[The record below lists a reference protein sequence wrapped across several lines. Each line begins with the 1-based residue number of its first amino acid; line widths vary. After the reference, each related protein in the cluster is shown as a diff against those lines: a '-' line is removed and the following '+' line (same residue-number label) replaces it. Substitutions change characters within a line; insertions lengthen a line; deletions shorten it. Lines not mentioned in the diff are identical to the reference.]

1 MHTYRLMIPA
11 LLAIA
16 GMAEEQTGAKALFHD
31 PTSGVAIQSSRTPAP
46 GGPRRAPQTAAK
58 PAAAP
63 ASGLMY
69 WVELLGPNGQV
80 LRVNSSRMFKSGERI
95 RLHVT
100 SNVPGRLT
108 IMQSQDAEPFSP
120 LFPTAATADNRV
132 EPLRE
137 TVIPGPKA
145 WMRFDK
151 RPGQIRLLMLLDS
164 DAPRELMARANPVPQ
179 QPVASAPPASHPHA
193 NELERLAESL
203 RGSKALVIE
212 SDESPGAAAD
222 YVVLKPT
229 AASASPSAAQKL
241 AVEVRLQHVA
251 PQP

>member
-1 MHTYRLMIPA
+1 MHMYRLLIPA
-11 LLAIA
+11 LVAIPCLAQ
-16 GMAEEQTGAKALFHD
+16 EQAGAKALFHD

-46 GGPRRAPQTAAK
+46 GGPRRAPQAAAK
-58 PAAAP
+58 PAAPGA

-69 WVELLGPNGQV
+69 WVELLGANGQV

-108 IMQSQDAEPFSP
+108 IMQSQDAEPYSA
-120 LFPTAATADNRV
+120 LFPTASAGDNRV
-132 EPLRE
+132 EPMRE

-151 RPGQIRLLMLLDS
+151 RPGQIRLLMLLDA
-164 DAPRELMARANPVPQ
+164 DQPKELMARAAPIPQ
-179 QPVASAPPASHPHA
+179 QPAPAAPAASHAHA

-203 RGSKALVIE
+203 RGSKALVVE
-212 SDESPGAAAD
+212 TDESPGAAAD
-222 YVVLKPT
+222 YVVLKPAA
-229 AASASPSAAQKL
+229 AASPAGGQKL

-251 PQP
+251 P

>member
-1 MHTYRLMIPA
+1 
-11 LLAIA
+11 
-16 GMAEEQTGAKALFHD
+16 
-31 PTSGVAIQSSRTPAP
+31 
-46 GGPRRAPQTAAK
+46 
-58 PAAAP
+58 
-63 ASGLMY
+63 MY

-108 IMQSQDAEPFSP
+108 IMQSQDSEPFSP
-120 LFPTAATADNRV
+120 LFPAASAADNRV

-164 DAPRELMARANPVPQ
+164 DAPRELMARAAPIPQ
-179 QPVASAPPASHPHA
+179 QPAASTPPASHPHA

-203 RGSKALVIE
+203 RGSKALVVE
-212 SDESPGAAAD
+212 TDESPGAAAD
-222 YVVLKPT
+222 YVVLKP
-229 AASASPSAAQKL
+229 ASATASPAAAQKL